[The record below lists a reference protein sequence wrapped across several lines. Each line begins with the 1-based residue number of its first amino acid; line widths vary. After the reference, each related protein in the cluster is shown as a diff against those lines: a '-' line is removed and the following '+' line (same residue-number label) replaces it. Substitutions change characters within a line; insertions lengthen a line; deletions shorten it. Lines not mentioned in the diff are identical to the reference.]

1 MAVRNLA
8 AILRQGTM
16 IAEAKKNE
24 YQLKKENVWK
34 RIDIIRASK
43 EDAIDAI
50 DTMKALVDNGMRDR
64 LYKWEVERHLGL
76 NGAGEFTLSLGSCR
90 ISFNPRTD
98 EVIFTWSNCALCES
112 YSTQEFPREGVT
124 RNGRSAQ
131 YFIERITHKDRR
143 YDELL
148 TRMAAEFKPYLDA
161 FFAWVDTI

>member
-8 AILRQGTM
+8 AIQRQGAM

-24 YQLKKENVWK
+24 YQLKKEDVWK
-34 RIDIIRASK
+34 RIDIIRASR

-76 NGAGEFTLSLGSCR
+76 NASGRFTLSLGSCR

-98 EVIFTWSNCALCES
+98 EVIFTLGNCGMCEC
-112 YSTQEFPREGVT
+112 YSTKEALYDGKKE
-124 RNGRSAQ
+124 Q

-148 TRMAAEFKPYLDA
+148 TRMATEFKPYLDA